1 MKQPNTHHIRK
12 LIERTNVLNPT
23 GTTTMPNQELINAAL
38 GLSDLLLYQRELEA
52 EIRDL
57 KDQIANTESVVI
69 EMRGDTF

>member
-12 LIERTNVLNPT
+12 LIERTNALNPT

-38 GLSDLLLYQRELEA
+38 GLGDLLLYQRQLEDQ
-52 EIRDL
+52 IRDL